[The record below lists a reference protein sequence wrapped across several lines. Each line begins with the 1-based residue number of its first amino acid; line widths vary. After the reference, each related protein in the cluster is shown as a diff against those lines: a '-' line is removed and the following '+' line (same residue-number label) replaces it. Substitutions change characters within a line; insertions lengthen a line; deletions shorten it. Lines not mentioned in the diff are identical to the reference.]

1 MTCSTSWA
9 KADNVHPFMDH
20 HSVPIFRWL
29 LPAQSVSQSSDLLK
43 LVCWRQKRGRP
54 IMSKVSLI
62 LTCMLHVAIIHNVYY
77 VAVVLCT
84 GLPWQKRTA
93 LLILL
98 KQHCWKNTVETT
110 PSTTLFFFHL
120 TDLNV
125 TLMFLHTLHLL
136 NEAACITHCLAYIM
150 WLTELW
156 RWFIVNTHSEEG
168 LRPICLTLN

>member
-9 KADNVHPFMDH
+9 KADHVHPFMDH

-43 LVCWRQKRGRP
+43 LVCWRQKRDWP

-62 LTCMLHVAIIHNVYY
+62 LTYLHVAIIHNVYY

-84 GLPWQKRTA
+84 GLPWQKRTT

-110 PSTTLFFFHL
+110 PSTTLFFS
-120 TDLNV
+120 T
-125 TLMFLHTLHLL
+125 
-136 NEAACITHCLAYIM
+136 
-150 WLTELW
+150 
-156 RWFIVNTHSEEG
+156 S
-168 LRPICLTLN
+168 LTLTWHLCFCILYISWMKQHVSPTA